1 MRNIPN
7 ILSAFRICLVPCFI
21 TVYFSEASDAKIYS
35 VLIYALASFTD
46 FLDGF
51 IARKHKL
58 VTNLGRVL
66 DPLGDK
72 LMTTAV
78 LVCIAIDGVIPYWIL
93 GAVVGKEVLM
103 AAGGLVLH
111 KKFPGQMPPSN
122 ILGKMTTVLF
132 FLVCIALML
141 FRSIPSQTATI
152 MVSAAVGLMLMAF
165 GSYVMTFYS
174 LVRKASLHKKNNGK

>member
-1 MRNIPN
+1 MKNIPN
-7 ILSAFRICLVPCFI
+7 LLSVFRICLVPCFV

-51 IARKHKL
+51 IARKYNL
-58 VTNLGRVL
+58 ITNLGRVL

-78 LVCIAIDGVIPYWIL
+78 LVCITIDGVIPYWAL
-93 GAVVGKEVLM
+93 GIVVCKELLM

-111 KKFPGQMPPSN
+111 KKFPGRMPPSN
-122 ILGKMTTVLF
+122 ILGKTATVLF
-132 FLVCIALML
+132 FVSCITLML
-141 FRSIPSQTATI
+141 LPNLRGD
-152 MVSAAVGLMLMAF
+152 VAVAVMSPALGLMLMAL
-165 GSYVMTFYS
+165 GSYIMMFYGIIKKS
-174 LVRKASLHKKNNGK
+174 EIHKNDPK